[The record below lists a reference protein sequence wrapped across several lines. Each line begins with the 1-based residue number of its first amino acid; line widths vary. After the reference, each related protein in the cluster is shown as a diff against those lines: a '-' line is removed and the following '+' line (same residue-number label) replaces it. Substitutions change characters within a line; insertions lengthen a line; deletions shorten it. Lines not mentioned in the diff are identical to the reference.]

1 MNRELKKAG
10 ITFYID
16 KDKKVYVQGLKNVTL
31 FRGAGKTYKKVCQEA
46 TEFLGTK
53 TDSELKRAYNNC
65 LKRERQTRFFDKARP
80 LFKKIFGFDI
90 PVCRIGLMLGTKSID
105 PVRFDK
111 LVGTP
116 SGVSTYNF
124 VKKQYG
130 SIGYR
135 LLKKLI

>member
-1 MNRELKKAG
+1 MAREFKKAG
-10 ITFYID
+10 ITFYIN

-31 FRGAGKTYKKVCQEA
+31 FKATTKTYKGVFQEA
-46 TEFLGTK
+46 LKFLSTK
-53 TDSELKRAYNNC
+53 TDEEIKQAYNNC
-65 LKRERQTRFFDKARP
+65 LKRERQARFFDRVRP

-90 PVCRIGLMLGTKSID
+90 PVCRIGLMLGTKTID
-105 PVRFDK
+105 PIRFDK

-116 SGVSTYNF
+116 AGISTYSF